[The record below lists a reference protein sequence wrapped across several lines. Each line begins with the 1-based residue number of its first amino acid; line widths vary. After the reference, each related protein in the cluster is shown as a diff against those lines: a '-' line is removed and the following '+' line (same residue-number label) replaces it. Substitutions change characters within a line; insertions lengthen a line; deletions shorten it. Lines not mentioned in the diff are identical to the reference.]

1 MAIQLFVDHLWSI
14 LEDESL
20 KLSSSQDYR
29 NMIASLVDSG
39 ISCTTRSVTTTT
51 KSTTKTID
59 YYASTTDPFS
69 MAWAAHRL
77 LEDGSSF
84 AALTNQQTL
93 ACLFILEHI
102 SRYSNPKQS
111 SPLYPLLIHH
121 TILKVYHDK
130 QSSNDISIETTQ
142 ILLDLMDDFLPAI
155 LSKQD
160 VDKLLTNLE
169 KGPCP
174 LDDVSLLWFHE
185 AIKDWITHTF
195 LDPPTV
201 SPLIWCKGTAAAA
214 ATTVST
220 AESAVG
226 ASSTSS
232 AGAGGATVAGTAV
245 PTTAAT
251 VTTTGDIAKTKELDR
266 LLERHDSSTIPR
278 ISSLELLRPLPP
290 VDLPFARPLPPPLL
304 PNMGYTE
311 EEEPMTEVEE
321 AELLEYLQS
330 ELIWLTPTNLRLLLL
345 PEDDDGRHRQV
356 VEIMRER
363 AFTEP
368 LTPEA
373 QELVLDVLRE
383 EEVRWVEEE
392 CGLSP
397 QTLHQ
402 LVEQNP
408 LLAHEC
414 LRTLLSEQQNDND
427 DHSGKGKRNTTV
439 VSGAHNNN
447 VHNIHAVG
455 INNNIGNTIPHYTS
469 GDYLSALVTMDMTLH
484 SMEVV
489 NRLAPQLHPEYIHL
503 FISNCIASCA
513 NLPHGQNRLVR
524 LVCVFLQSL
533 IRKDIIQTSTSLF
546 HEIQTFCFEFSRIRE
561 AAALFKLVKSLQ

>member
-1 MAIQLFVDHLWSI
+1 MTVQLFVDHLWST

-29 NMIASLVDSG
+29 TMVASLVEEKEMD
-39 ISCTTRSVTTTT
+39 TTRTTGTRKKT
-51 KSTTKTID
+51 STSSSAAAYD
-59 YYASTTDPFS
+59 SDPFS

-84 AALTNQQTL
+84 SALTNQQTL

-130 QSSNDISIETTQ
+130 QSSNTISVETTQ

-201 SPLIWCKGTAAAA
+201 SPLIWCKSTAATTAAAA
-214 ATTVST
+214 ANN
-220 AESAVG
+220 
-226 ASSTSS
+226 
-232 AGAGGATVAGTAV
+232 GGAVTAGDMMT
-245 PTTAAT
+245 
-251 VTTTGDIAKTKELDR
+251 KTKELDR

-278 ISSLELLRPLPP
+278 ISSSELLRPLPP

-321 AELLEYLQS
+321 AELLEYLRS

-345 PEDDDGRHRQV
+345 PEEDDDNGKHRQV
-356 VEIMRER
+356 VEVMRER

-414 LRTLLSEQQNDND
+414 LRTLLSSEQQNDD
-427 DHSGKGKRNTTV
+427 DTHNSGKENRNTAA
-439 VSGAHNNN
+439 GGGGGNNNN
-447 VHNIHAVG
+447 VVNNNNAVG
-455 INNNIGNTIPHYTS
+455 TNNNRSSIPRYTS

-533 IRKDIIQTSTSLF
+533 IRKDIIQTSTLLF